1 VHDVSL
7 RKVDPDN
14 SRKQYHV
21 HLWHI
26 ENNKYWKIASHY
38 EYRPDFTRVGDES
51 TSDMIARLRTHY
63 RPEWDSDDYIR
74 GKASPVVEEL
84 VGDD

>member
-1 VHDVSL
+1 VA
-7 RKVDPDN
+7 RE
-14 SRKQYHV
+14 
-21 HLWHI
+21 I
-26 ENNKYWKIASHY
+26 FSHY

-63 RPEWDSDDYIR
+63 RPEWGDSYIR

-84 VGDD
+84 VGDE